1 MNVDAAALAT
11 AYQVNKRALTTYLTR
26 MVVREDIAEELAQQ
40 TAVRALEQPAL
51 PSAPDELRAWLFRV
65 ATNLAIDHLRRHGTW
80 REEMLTDTRARAMA
94 SEGFV
99 AASRLLVG
107 NPETRSV
114 AKEHLVVC
122 FSCTLRNL
130 EPQESAAL
138 LLKHVYD
145 FSVEEV
151 ACIMDAT
158 FAQAKNWIQAARAKL
173 RDRYASSCA
182 LVSQTGVC
190 FQCVELDR
198 FFGAN
203 AGDPLA
209 DTKRD
214 VDARLAVLREQ
225 REQPLNAWHRGMMGL
240 IAEILED

>member
-1 MNVDAAALAT
+1 MSVDTAALAA
-11 AYQVNKRALTTYLTR
+11 AYQANQRALITYLTR
-26 MVVREDIAEELAQQ
+26 LVAREDIAEELAQQ
-40 TAVRALEQPAL
+40 TAVRALEQAGL
-51 PSAPDELRAWLFRV
+51 PSVPAELRAWLFRV
-65 ATNLAIDHLRRHGTW
+65 ATNLAIDHLRRHSTW
-80 REEMLTDTRARAMA
+80 REEILTDTRARAMA

-107 NPETRSV
+107 SPETRSV

-122 FSCTLRNL
+122 FACTLRNL
-130 EPQESAAL
+130 TPEESAAL

-145 FSVEEV
+145 FSVDEV
-151 ACIMDAT
+151 AHIMEAT
-158 FAQAKNWIQAARAKL
+158 FAQAKNWIQTARAKL

-209 DTKRD
+209 DSKRD
-214 VDARLAVLREQ
+214 IDARLAVLRDQ
-225 REQPLNAWHRGMMGL
+225 REQPLNPWHRGMMSL